1 MKKLLVLL
9 SVVLTLAVV
18 AWAQEDKE
26 KEGKIK
32 EPDKVKTL
40 EDAMEG
46 IGKQSESIGTAIRK
60 KSYDSMEKDA
70 RKMLKY
76 IEKAIEFKT
85 PEGVKGDEQIKE
97 YRGLQEKLKVA
108 ITKAADE
115 AKDKDFKA
123 ARKSMRSASKV
134 CGTCHNKYRPE
145 EEEDHK

>member
-1 MKKLLVLL
+1 MRRISVLL

-18 AWAQEDKE
+18 AWAQEDKK
-26 KEGKIK
+26 KEEKIK
-32 EPDKVKTL
+32 EPEKVKTL
-40 EDAMEG
+40 HEAMEG

-60 KSYDSMEKDA
+60 KSYDNMEKDA

-76 IEKAIEFKT
+76 IDKAIGFE
-85 PEGVKGDEQIKE
+85 PPGGVKGDEQTKE
-97 YRGLQEKLKVA
+97 YRELQKKLKVA

-123 ARKSMRSASKV
+123 ARKSMRTASKV

-145 EEEDHK
+145 EEDLDK